1 MEQQNKALS
10 SLTTHISQ
18 LSNNIY
24 TLQNL
29 RKEGKK
35 KLEEPSIIQNKLS
48 IFKAASL
55 IKEV

>member
-48 IFKAASL
+48 IFKAASS

>member
-35 KLEEPSIIQNKLS
+35 KLEEPSIIQNKLR